1 MNTFHTRWNTV
12 VTLHYIPVISI
23 KAKTSITFSDL
34 LLMSKMTL
42 ACEKET
48 QNISPTFVSV

>member
-1 MNTFHTRWNTV
+1 MEQCSNTV
-12 VTLHYIPVISI
+12 VTLHYIPLISI

-34 LLMSKMTL
+34 LVKSKMTL